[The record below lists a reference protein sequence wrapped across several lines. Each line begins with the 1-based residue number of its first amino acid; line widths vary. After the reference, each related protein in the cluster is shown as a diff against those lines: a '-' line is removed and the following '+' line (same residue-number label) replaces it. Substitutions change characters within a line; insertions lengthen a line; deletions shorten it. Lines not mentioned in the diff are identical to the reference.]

1 MCNARGTALLLDRTS
16 GRERA
21 LEVGRGAKLFV
32 GVAGFG
38 LHFADFFAALFL
50 LLLLRA
56 VAVELVRHLPERFFL
71 GEQAAVF
78 VAVLNFYS
86 TYREAKAH
94 V

>member
-1 MCNARGTALLLDRTS
+1 
-16 GRERA
+16 
-21 LEVGRGAKLFV
+21 
-32 GVAGFG
+32 
-38 LHFADFFAALFL
+38 
-50 LLLLRA
+50 

-78 VAVLNFYS
+78 VAVLNFHS